1 MQDYILNGVP
11 LEDFG
16 NGHPDPNLTYVNQ
29 SSNEEYVR
37 SAILHVQKKLLYL
50 LLFFYSYAKELV
62 FTMFG
67 SGAPD
72 FGAASDGMPMLLP
85 LVTDK

>member
-1 MQDYILNGVP
+1 LQDYILNGVP

-16 NGHPDPNLTYVNQ
+16 NGHPDPNLT
-29 SSNEEYVR
+29 
-37 SAILHVQKKLLYL
+37 
-50 LLFFYSYAKELV
+50 YAKELV

-72 FGAASDGMPMLLP
+72 FGAASDGMPILLP

>member
-1 MQDYILNGVP
+1 MKNMPVVLYL
-11 LEDFG
+11 
-16 NGHPDPNLTYVNQ
+16 
-29 SSNEEYVR
+29 
-37 SAILHVQKKLLYL
+37 LHVKKKKLLYL

-72 FGAASDGMPMLLP
+72 FGAASDGMPILLP
-85 LVTDK
+85 LVTDKWCSGMCAFNTFKLNHQYHFEYLEFNC